1 MAEPISDGQVKLG
14 EQAAAALGGAGVV
27 GVWWVGRVRLGRCG
41 GGNSVD
47 ERVKG
52 VSNGGRW
59 AKVESNAVW
68 RVGRG
73 KSNNK

>member
-1 MAEPISDGQVKLG
+1 MELG

-27 GVWWVGRVRLGRCG
+27 GGWWGGRLVLGRWEVG
-41 GGNSVD
+41 KSVD

-68 RVGRG
+68 RGGRG
-73 KSNNK
+73 NSNDK